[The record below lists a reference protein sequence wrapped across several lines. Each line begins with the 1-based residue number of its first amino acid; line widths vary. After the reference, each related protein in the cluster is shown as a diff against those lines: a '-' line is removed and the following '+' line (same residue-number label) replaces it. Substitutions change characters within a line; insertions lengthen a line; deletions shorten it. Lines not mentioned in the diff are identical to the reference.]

1 MMQHSIFQN
10 DSELRSCLLSL
21 SLKWLYIKIK
31 LSEFFTFCTSQCIY
45 PLSFGDFFCA
55 AEVCFLFCENSDVS
69 FCSWKDRLM
78 NCLHG

>member
-1 MMQHSIFQN
+1 MMQRSIFQN

-45 PLSFGDFFCA
+45 PLSFGDFF
-55 AEVCFLFCENSDVS
+55 VLQKSISCFVKIVMLALVVGKTD
-69 FCSWKDRLM
+69 
-78 NCLHG
+78 